1 MKLSMKNTKQ
11 ELYSAL
17 QSSTD
22 TVEERNILAW
32 LSIILFAHAMIL

>member
-1 MKLSMKNTKQ
+1 MKNTKQ

-17 QSSTD
+17 QSSKNV
-22 TVEERNILAW
+22 VEERNILAW

>member
-22 TVEERNILAW
+22 TVEERNILAV
-32 LSIILFAHAMIL
+32 LSVILFAHCMLL